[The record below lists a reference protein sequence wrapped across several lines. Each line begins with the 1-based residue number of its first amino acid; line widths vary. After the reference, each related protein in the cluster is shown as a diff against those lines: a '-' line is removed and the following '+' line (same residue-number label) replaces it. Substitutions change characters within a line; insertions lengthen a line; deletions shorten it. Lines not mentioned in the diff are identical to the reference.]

1 MGHWIPQRICDHE
14 RHWEPLRQFEVIA
27 SKLML
32 RIAPNISCLWW
43 HRQSTGQ
50 SSLLPRHLRGK
61 LSCLGKGTSSHWIFN
76 KETIDLFF
84 SFIMIALKLGQKK
97 LFKLRNSG
105 SFSAWNLAETQLS
118 ESIRDDWGA
127 GAPGCRLVL
136 NPFPIEKKQNSAA
149 HRLIHLI
156 LHQHALWGWS

>member
-14 RHWEPLRQFEVIA
+14 RHWEPLWQFEVIA

-43 HRQSTGQ
+43 HRPTGQ

-61 LSCLGKGTSSHWIFN
+61 LSTSSHWIFN
-76 KETIDLFF
+76 KENIDL
-84 SFIMIALKLGQKK
+84 SFLSSWSLLSLDKKK

-136 NPFPIEKKQNSAA
+136 NPFPVEKKQNSAA